1 VRLSEHWERLPWEVM
16 VSLSLETG
24 KGCQDMVLGS
34 PLWVTVFE
42 GAA

>member
-1 VRLSEHWERLPWEVM
+1 MRLSEHWERLPWEVM
-16 VSLSLETG
+16 ESLSLEMG
-24 KGCQDMVLGS
+24 KNCLDMVLGS